1 MSKTFFVSLGL
12 IVISLLLIR
21 EIALLPDGRLHL
33 YILDVGQG
41 DATLLVT
48 PSGKQILIDGG
59 PDLSALTQLDGLF
72 PFFDRTIELLV
83 ITHPDAD
90 HITALPE
97 VLSRYTVEKILM
109 TGASHS
115 SGAYDAL
122 RSIIQQQSIP
132 VMFPHPS
139 ADIVMGDGVVLDV
152 IWPHI
157 AETSRRD
164 VSSLSSNNQSI
175 VLRALYNDHSMLLT
189 GDIERK
195 AEKLILAS
203 GADIRSDVLRVPH
216 HGSRTSSSTGFLLA
230 VNPEIGLISAGRD
243 NRFGHPHKE
252 VTDRYKRLA
261 IDIIATSKQ
270 GTVSLVFD

>member
-1 MSKTFFVSLGL
+1 
-12 IVISLLLIR
+12 
-21 EIALLPDGRLHL
+21 
-33 YILDVGQG
+33 
-41 DATLLVT
+41 
-48 PSGKQILIDGG
+48 
-59 PDLSALTQLDGLF
+59 
-72 PFFDRTIELLV
+72 
-83 ITHPDAD
+83 
-90 HITALPE
+90 
-97 VLSRYTVEKILM
+97 
-109 TGASHS
+109 
-115 SGAYDAL
+115 
-122 RSIIQQQSIP
+122 
-132 VMFPHPS
+132 
-139 ADIVMGDGVVLDV
+139 
-152 IWPHI
+152 
-157 AETSRRD
+157 
-164 VSSLSSNNQSI
+164 
-175 VLRALYNDHSMLLT
+175 MLLT